1 MGAQRRAHLL
11 NRATRGINPEPHSVV
26 SMKDAI
32 DRGRFGKGTLVN
44 FLSSFEMLDGNFAIS
59 LSIALLTIAWL
70 GLKLFFRKVPLGER
84 YPKLAVTA
92 DLVVLPLATLL
103 VGRLTYN
110 AHKWLE
116 LGDLSAF
123 INALTLFTLLIV
135 LGWCCARLVELFVLS
150 KRKNDDA
157 TYLPGLQR
165 GLLFAGFLL
174 ASAIAFFNIMDY
186 SVTGIYLSTG
196 ALAALIAFAMQK
208 TLGDLF
214 SGIALSVEHPFRL
227 GDYIELED
235 GTQGQITDINWRAT
249 RLRGWD
255 NATVVVPNSTLAQQ
269 RINNMHGT
277 NHPYAEWYEIKI
289 PAEVDPTMA
298 KALLLEAALRCDKLL
313 KKPSPAIRLA
323 DATTIPYVY
332 TVWVHF
338 PNFLSMFAGRE
349 QLFREIHYA
358 LKNAGIQIAPETYEL
373 HSRRADVIKV
383 EPPTALVTLKK
394 LDIANF
400 LTDEELEQLVRSSE
414 RLVFDAGTTIVA
426 EGEVSHAFDI
436 IVHGV
441 VETSVNSG
449 GTSSRM
455 IGELKPGE
463 YYGLYSMIAD
473 TPSFQ
478 QFAAATDVT
487 VIRVHIECIRAL
499 LQNRPDLS
507 EEFARIVKQRMDN
520 AQAVRLGADKTPAR
534 LTFQDI
540 MRRLDAL
547 MR

>member
-1 MGAQRRAHLL
+1 
-11 NRATRGINPEPHSVV
+11 
-26 SMKDAI
+26 
-32 DRGRFGKGTLVN
+32 
-44 FLSSFEMLDGNFAIS
+44 MLEGNVAIS
-59 LSIALLTIAWL
+59 LVIGLLTLGWL
-70 GLKLFFRKVPLGER
+70 LTKLITRHEPMGQK
-84 YPKLAVTA
+84 YPKLTVAV
-92 DLVVLPLATLL
+92 DLVIMPLATLL
-103 VGRLTYN
+103 LGSVTYAAHQRLR
-110 AHKWLE
+110 
-116 LGDLSAF
+116 LGDLSEA
-123 INALTLFTLLIV
+123 INALTLFSLLVV

-150 KRKNDDA
+150 KRKDDDA

-227 GDYIELED
+227 GDWIELED

-255 NATVVVPNSTLAQQ
+255 NATIVIPNSTLAQQ
-269 RINNMHGT
+269 RINNMHGPAHT
-277 NHPYAEWYEIKI
+277 YAEWYEIKI
-289 PAEVDPTMA
+289 PAEVDPAMA
-298 KALLLEAALRCDKLL
+298 KALLLEAVLRCDKLL
-313 KKPSPAIRLA
+313 KKPIPAVRLA
-323 DATTIPYVY
+323 NASTIPYVY

-358 LKNAGIQIAPETYEL
+358 LKDAGIQIAPETYEM
-373 HSRRADVIKV
+373 HSRRAEVVKI
-383 EPPTALVTLKK
+383 EPPSSLAMLKR
-394 LDIANF
+394 LDIANS
-400 LTDEELEQLVRSSE
+400 LTEEELEHLLQSSE
-414 RLVFDAGTTIVA
+414 RLTFDAGATIIA
-426 EGEVSHAFDI
+426 EGEVSQAFDF

-441 VETSVNSG
+441 VETSVRSG
-449 GTSSRM
+449 GTSSKL
-455 IGELKPGE
+455 IGELKSGE

-473 TPSFQ
+473 APSFQ

-487 VIRVHIECIRAL
+487 VIRIHIDCIRAL

-507 EEFARIVKQRMDN
+507 EEFARIVKQRMDT
-520 AQAVRLGADKTPAR
+520 AEQVRIRVNKAPAR

-540 MRRLDAL
+540 LRKVDAL
-547 MR
+547 VR

>member
-1 MGAQRRAHLL
+1 M
-11 NRATRGINPEPHSVV
+11 
-26 SMKDAI
+26 
-32 DRGRFGKGTLVN
+32 
-44 FLSSFEMLDGNFAIS
+44 SSFEMLEGNFAIS
-59 LSIALLTIAWL
+59 LMIALVTLCWL
-70 GLKLFFRKVPLGER
+70 AVKFSFRNAPLDAR
-84 YPKLAVTA
+84 YPKLSVAV
-92 DLVVLPLATLL
+92 DLVIMPLAVLL
-103 VGRLTYN
+103 VGSLTYN
-110 AHKWLE
+110 GHKWLGV
-116 LGDLSAF
+116 GDLSEF
-123 INALTLFTLLIV
+123 INALTLFSLLMV

-150 KRKNDDA
+150 KRKDDDA

-227 GDYIELED
+227 GDWIELED
-235 GTQGQITDINWRAT
+235 GTQGQIIDINWRAT

-277 NHPYAEWYEIKI
+277 NHVYAEWYEIKI
-289 PAEVDPTMA
+289 PADVDPAMA
-298 KALLLEAALRCDKLL
+298 KSLLLEAALRCDKLL
-313 KKPSPAIRLA
+313 KKPIPAVRLA
-323 DATTIPYVY
+323 DASTIPYVY

-358 LKNAGIQIAPETYEL
+358 LKSAGIQIAPETYEL
-373 HSRRADVIKV
+373 HSRRADVVKI
-383 EPPTALVTLKK
+383 EPPTSLMTLKK
-394 LDIANF
+394 LDIAKF
-400 LTDEELEQLVRSSE
+400 LTDEELEQLVQTSE
-414 RLVFDAGTTIVA
+414 RLIFDAGTTIIA
-426 EGEVSHAFDI
+426 EGEVSQAFDS

-441 VETSVNSG
+441 VETSVKSG
-449 GTSSRM
+449 STSFRP
-455 IGELKPGE
+455 IDELKPGQ
-463 YYGLYSMIAD
+463 YYGLYAMIVDA
-473 TPSFQ
+473 PSFQ

-499 LQNRPDLS
+499 LTNRPDLS
-507 EEFARIVKQRMDN
+507 EELARIVKQRMDTAEEMRLRTDN
-520 AQAVRLGADKTPAR
+520 APAR

-540 MRRLDAL
+540 LRRVDAL